1 MAQTESQR
9 SAQELHPLTDSL
21 ASRVRWRVS
30 DYEAIVR
37 AEIDL
42 LLAADAL
49 DARRRRPTSQ
59 APGSVER

>member
-9 SAQELHPLTDSL
+9 IAQELRPLTDSL

-42 LLAADAL
+42 LLAADAV
-49 DARRRRPTSQ
+49 DARRLRSTSRPR
-59 APGSVER
+59 GSAER